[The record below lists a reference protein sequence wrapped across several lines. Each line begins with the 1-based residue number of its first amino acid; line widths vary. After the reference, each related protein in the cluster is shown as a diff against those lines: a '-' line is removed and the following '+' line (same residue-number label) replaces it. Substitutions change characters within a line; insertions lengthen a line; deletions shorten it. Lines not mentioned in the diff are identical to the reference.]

1 MVHPQ
6 VNFREGDAFKFEPS
20 HSVDWLLCDVVAPPE
35 RSAQLLLNWLYHHW
49 CRHFVV
55 TIKLK
60 EETSGGVLS
69 MLKQQL
75 PALTTEL
82 FLTKLCANKK
92 EVCAFG
98 RVGTTQEQF

>member
-1 MVHPQ
+1 MAHPQ
-6 VNFREGDAFKFEPS
+6 VNFAEGDAFRFEPS
-20 HSVDWLLCDVVAPPE
+20 HAIDWLLCDVIAPPE
-35 RSAQLLLNWLYHHW
+35 RSAQLLLKWLHHHW

-60 EETSGGVLS
+60 EDTSRGALN

-92 EVCAFG
+92 EICALG
-98 RVGTTQEQF
+98 KAR